1 MMDAL
6 CRRGQRDTADI
17 RLNRNMG
24 PYIVAIILILIVVAT
39 SMALWWWRLSAQI
52 APYEDELE
60 RRRARDSAPTDEQV
74 VIVSRKPEG
83 R

>member
-1 MMDAL
+1 MMDAF
-6 CRRGQRDTADI
+6 CRLRHRDTADV
-17 RLNRNMG
+17 RLKRTMG
-24 PYIVAIILILIVVAT
+24 PYIVAIILVLIVVAT
-39 SMALWWWRLSAQI
+39 SIALWWWKLSARI

-74 VIVSRKPEG
+74 VIVSRKSEG